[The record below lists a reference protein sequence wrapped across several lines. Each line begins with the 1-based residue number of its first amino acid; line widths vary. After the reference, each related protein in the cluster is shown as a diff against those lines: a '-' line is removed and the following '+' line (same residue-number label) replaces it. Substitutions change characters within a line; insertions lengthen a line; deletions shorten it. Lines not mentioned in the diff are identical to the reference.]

1 MEKKRLAKAGILGI
15 LTAALGVAI
24 SLTPFGAMLEENIG
38 LDALF
43 TWRGAAT
50 PPTEVAVITIDKT
63 SSGQLGLPNNPAK
76 WPRAHHARLIDNLVR
91 QGARVIAFDILFTEP
106 RETEGDQS
114 LARAIGAARNVVL
127 VEALKREAVTT
138 GGTPIRNGSDTVLER
153 LIPSLPLFTDSALA
167 TAPFPLPKVPVRV
180 SRFWTFKTGAG
191 ETPTLPAVALQ
202 IYALPAYN
210 AFRAL
215 IARAAPSH
223 ATRLPS
229 DQANA
234 LRTGIVPL
242 AQMLRAL
249 FTRNPALADEMRQ
262 ILDNQ
267 QHPQA
272 NLLRALIN
280 LYSGVD
286 YPYLNFY
293 GPPHTVTT
301 LSYHAALQ
309 LTEQPLP
316 HFKDKVVFV
325 GFSESLQQEQK
336 DGFYTVF
343 SQEDSGLDV
352 SGVEIA
358 ATAFANLLQ
367 ARPVQPAGPM
377 LYLGILLGWGLLF
390 GAGCRLLPLT
400 FTLSSGTASII
411 TYAAFAA
418 YQFETTA
425 LWLPLVIPLL
435 LQAPFAL
442 AGATLW
448 RHIDTQRE
456 RHIIHTAF
464 GHYLPSAVVDEI
476 AKGSGNIAPEGRLVH
491 GVCLCTDAAQYTTLA
506 ETLDPARLQTLMND
520 YYKAIFTPVRERGG
534 IISDVVGDAM
544 LALWTDPA
552 GNIESRRQA
561 CQAALDIAHAVDFF
575 NNTSSHPSL
584 PTRIGLHS
592 GDVMLGNIGAVD
604 HYEYRA
610 VGDIVNTATRIQT
623 LNKQLGTK
631 ILVSDDILKDI
642 DAFLI
647 RKLGIFPLAGKS
659 RSVAICEL
667 LCRIE
672 DATELQQ
679 QICGIFGV
687 GLAAFREQ
695 RWHDA
700 AENFSTVLRLD
711 EQDGPAHF
719 YLALCN
725 RDRHRRRSDPMHGI
739 FPANISEKGD

>member
-1 MEKKRLAKAGILGI
+1 MKTRRLAKAGILGI
-15 LTAALGVAI
+15 LTAALGVAM
-24 SLTPFGAMLEENIG
+24 SLIPFGAMLEENIG

-43 TWRGAAT
+43 VWRGAAT
-50 PPTEVAVITIDKT
+50 PPTEMAVITIDKT
-63 SSGQLGLPNNPAK
+63 SSDQLGLPNNPAK
-76 WPRAHHARLIDNLVR
+76 WPRAHHARLIDNLAR

-106 RETEGDQS
+106 REIAGDQS

-138 GGTPIRNGSDTVLER
+138 GGTSIHSGDAALER
-153 LIPSLPLFTDSALA
+153 LAPSLPLFTDNALT

-191 ETPTLPAVALQ
+191 ETPTLPVVALQ
-202 IYALPAYN
+202 IYALPVYD

-215 IARAAPSH
+215 IARAAASH
-223 ATRLPS
+223 ATHLPS
-229 DQANA
+229 DQADA
-234 LRTGIVPL
+234 LRSGIVPL
-242 AQMLRAL
+242 AQTLRAL
-249 FTRNPALADEMRQ
+249 FTRDPSLADAMHRM
-262 ILDNQ
+262 LDKQ
-267 QHPQA
+267 QHPQK

-280 LYSGVD
+280 LYSGD
-286 YPYLNFY
+286 SYPYLNFY
-293 GPPHTVTT
+293 GPPHTIAT
-301 LSYHAALQ
+301 LPYHEALK
-309 LTEQPLP
+309 LAEQPQP

-325 GFSESLQQEQK
+325 GFSESLQPEQK

-367 ARPVQPAGPM
+367 ARPVQPAGPI

-390 GAGCRLLPLT
+390 GAGCRLFPLA
-400 FTLSSGTASII
+400 FALSGGAGSII
-411 TYAAFAA
+411 AYAAFAA

-435 LQAPFAL
+435 IQAPFAL

-448 RHIDTQRE
+448 RYIDTQRE
-456 RHIIHTAF
+456 RRIIHTAF

-506 ETLDPARLQTLMND
+506 EILDPARLQSLMND

-552 GNIESRRQA
+552 TNIASRRQA
-561 CQAALDIAHAVDFF
+561 CQAALDIAHAVDRF
-575 NNTSSHPSL
+575 NKTSGHPPL

-631 ILVSDDILKDI
+631 ILVSDDTLKDI
-642 DAFLI
+642 DAFLV
-647 RKLGIFPLAGKS
+647 RKLGIFPLTGKS
-659 RSVAICEL
+659 RTVAICEL

-672 DATELQQ
+672 DATELQR
-679 QICGIFGV
+679 QICGIFGT
-687 GLAAFREQ
+687 GLTAFREQ
-695 RWHDA
+695 RWSDA

-719 YLALCN
+719 YLALCD